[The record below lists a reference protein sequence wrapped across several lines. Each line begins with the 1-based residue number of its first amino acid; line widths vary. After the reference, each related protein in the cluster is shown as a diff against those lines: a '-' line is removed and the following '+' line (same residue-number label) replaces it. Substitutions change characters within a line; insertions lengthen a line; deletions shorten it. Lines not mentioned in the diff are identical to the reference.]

1 MPGPDIWF
9 DAPYDIAVSPR
20 DADIV
25 YVTDLFRTY
34 RTLDGGST
42 WTQVHSKT
50 LGPSKSQPGS
60 IAGPRAGST

>member
-9 DAPYDIAVSPR
+9 DAPYDIGVSPR
-20 DADIV
+20 NPDIA

-34 RTLDGGST
+34 RTLDGGGK

-50 LGPSKSQPGS
+50 CSTSEA
-60 IAGPRAGST
+60 AGLPAGST